1 MVGTGIAP
9 DSLKMRALLEKRYNP
24 AKPLLFGKSGYY
36 LAKDMLSGKTMA
48 KHFFHIQEHVPIM
61 DGLP

>member
-24 AKPLLFGKSGYY
+24 AKPLLFGKSGYE
-36 LAKDMLSGKTMA
+36 LSKYILCGKTMSKSVESTLSIA
-48 KHFFHIQEHVPIM
+48 F
-61 DGLP
+61 

>member
-36 LAKDMLSGKTMA
+36 LAKDILCGKT
-48 KHFFHIQEHVPIM
+48 K
-61 DGLP
+61 G

>member
-1 MVGTGIAP
+1 VGTGIAP

-36 LAKDMLSGKTMA
+36 LAKDILCGKTISKSFESTLSIA
-48 KHFFHIQEHVPIM
+48 F
-61 DGLP
+61 